1 MILESQIQK
10 VLNQLCE
17 KMLVLCLLITLDSVS
32 GETGFPFLLVFFPP
46 TTKYMTKF

>member
-17 KMLVLCLLITLDSVS
+17 KMLVLCLLITPTNKRTKKNNEGTTSPIRKQ
-32 GETGFPFLLVFFPP
+32 GFRAS
-46 TTKYMTKF
+46 